1 MTTDIGIDKASELT
15 PRDFERLLLR
25 TLTSM
30 KKGDFKVRMPV
41 EFTGTHG
48 KIADTLNDILELSE
62 RSTQE
67 IDRIATV
74 VGKEG
79 KLNSRAQV
87 PAAGGQWMVVAESVN
102 SLIGDLVQ
110 PTNEISRVIGA
121 VAKGDLTRAMA
132 TEFDGRPLR
141 GEFLRTAKTVNTM
154 VDQLASF
161 ASEVTRVARE
171 VGTEGKLGGQ
181 ADVKGVSG
189 TWKDLTES
197 VNSMAGNLTAQVRN
211 IAEVTTAVATGDLSK
226 KITVE
231 VRGEILEFK
240 NTMNTMVDQLRS
252 FASEVTRVA
261 REVGSEGKLGGQADV
276 QGVSGTWRDLTDSVN
291 YMAANLT
298 NQVRNIAG
306 VTTAVANGDLSK
318 QITVDARGEI
328 LELKETINT
337 MVDQL
342 RSFAS
347 EVTRVAREVGTEGKL
362 GGQADV
368 KGVSG
373 TWKDLTDS
381 VNYMAANL
389 TSQVRNIAEV
399 TTAVAMGD
407 LSKKISAEALGEILE
422 LKETI
427 NTMVDQ
433 LRSFASEV
441 TRVAREVGTEGR
453 LGGQAE
459 VPGVAGTWKDLTDS
473 VNAMA
478 SNLTGQVRNI
488 AEVTTAVAMGDLSK
502 KITAEALGEILELK
516 STINTMVDQLRAF
529 ASEVTR
535 VAREVGTEGKLGGQA
550 DVRGVSGT
558 WKDLTDSVNSMASN
572 LTGQVRNIA
581 EVTTAVAN
589 GDLSKKITAD
599 VRGEV
604 AELKNTINTM
614 VDQLNSFAAEVTRVA
629 REVGTEGRLGGQA
642 EVPGVAGTWKDLT
655 DSVNAMASNL
665 TGQVRNIAEVTT
677 AVAMGDLSKKITAE
691 ALGEILELKSTINT
705 MVDQLRSFAAEVTR
719 VAREVGTD
727 GKLGGQADVRGV
739 AGTWKDLTDSV
750 NSMASNLTGQVR
762 AIADVTTAV
771 AMGDLSKKITVEV
784 KGEILELKN
793 TINTMV
799 DQLSG
804 FASEVTRVAREV
816 GTEGMLG
823 GQAEVKGVAGTWKDL
838 TDSVNYMA
846 SNLTGQ
852 VRNIAEVT
860 TAVALGDL
868 SKKITVEVKGEI
880 LELKN
885 TINTMVDQLNSFAAE
900 VTRVAR
906 EVGTEGKLGGQA
918 EVKGVAGTWK
928 DLTDSVNYMASNL
941 TSQVRNIAE
950 VTTAVALGDLTKKI
964 TVDVRGEIL
973 EQKNTINTMV
983 DQLRSFAAEVTRVA
997 REVGTDG
1004 KLGGQA
1010 DVRGVSGT
1018 WKDLTDSVN
1027 SMASNLTDQV
1037 RNIAQVTT
1045 AVAMGDLSKKITVDV
1060 RGEVRELKDT
1070 INTMVDQLNSFA
1082 AEVTRVAREV
1092 GTEGKLG
1099 GQAQV
1104 KGVAGTWKDLTDSV
1118 NSMASNL
1125 TAQVRNIADVTTAVA
1140 MGDLS
1145 KKITVDVR
1153 GEILELKNTINTMV
1167 DQLNSFAAEVTRV
1180 AREVG
1185 TEGKLG
1191 GQAQVRGVAGTWKDL
1206 TDNVN
1211 FMASNLTNQVRN
1223 IAQVTTAVAMGD
1235 LSKTITVEVKG
1246 EILELK
1252 NTINTMVDQLN
1263 SFAAEVTRVAREVGT
1278 EGKLGGQAQVKGV
1291 AGTWKDLTD
1300 NVNMMAANLTN
1311 QVRGIAKVVTAV
1323 ANGVL
1328 RQKLTVEARGEIA
1341 ELGDTINNM
1350 IDTLATFAD
1359 QVTTVAREV
1368 GVEGKL
1374 GGRANVPGA
1383 SGTWR
1388 NLTDN
1393 VNELAANLTSQVR
1406 AIADVATAVTKGD
1419 LTRSIAVEA
1428 QGEVAALKD
1437 NVNEMIGSLRDTT
1450 LRNNE
1455 QDWLKTN
1462 LAKFTRMMQGQ
1473 KNITTVSQAILSELA
1488 PVVGAKHG
1496 VFYVLDN
1503 GNNPQAEP
1511 ILRLAATY
1519 AFRERKHLNKE
1530 FHIGEGLVGQAAFE
1544 KQRIL
1549 LQNAPGDYIT
1559 INSALGE
1566 AKPMQIV
1573 VLPIVFEGQVLA
1585 VMELASFTSFSDT
1598 YLSLLDQLTESIGVV
1613 LNTIQANMRTEEL
1626 LAQSQSLAEEL
1637 QTQQEELTETNKRL
1651 EQQAKSLQASEELL
1665 KTQQEELQQTN
1676 EELEEKARLLQTQN
1690 EEVERKNMEVENAK
1704 RALEEK
1710 ARQLSLTSKY
1720 KSEFLANMS
1729 HELRT
1734 PLNSLL
1740 ILAKLLADNSEDN
1753 LSSKQVDFAKT
1764 IHASGQDLLTL
1775 INDILDLSK
1784 IESGMMT
1791 ISLDDVPFS
1800 EVSQAMQKTFGQ
1812 VAADKSITF
1821 DVDLSQSLP
1830 RSIHTDVTR
1839 LQQVLKNLL
1848 GNAFKFTER
1857 GGVTL
1862 RAEAVAG
1869 GWTPGHETLDR
1880 ASSVIAFSVIDTGIG
1895 IPEEKQR
1902 IIFEAFQQADASTTR
1917 KFGGTGLG
1925 LSISREIARLLGGE
1939 IKVSSEAGI
1948 GSTFTLYLP
1957 QTYVAPPRRQDEE
1970 KTLEKPAPS
1979 DVGRAL
1985 SPSGRVENP
1994 THIGVRVEEQA
2005 IDDDRDDVAPGD
2017 RVLLIVEDDVAYAGI
2032 LLDVAHGKGFKGIVA
2047 TRGETALTLAQRYQP
2062 DAITLD
2068 INLPDMEGWTVLDR
2082 LKHDKAT
2089 RHIPVHIISADE
2101 ESGRGLKLG
2110 AFAQVQK
2117 PVTKEG
2123 LDEAFAKIKG
2133 FVERQNKSLLIIE
2146 DNADQRGAMA
2156 ELIGGEGDVE
2166 ISAVSSGKEALETLR
2181 QRRFDCIVLDLGLP
2195 DMNGFEF
2202 INRLKNELHIE
2213 DIPIIVY
2220 TGRELTKKEETELK
2234 RMAEAIIIKD
2244 VHSPD
2249 RLLDETALFLHRVE
2263 SKLPE
2268 HKRQILEQLHESDP
2282 VLAGKK
2288 ALIVDDDM
2296 RNIYALTS
2304 LLERHKMEVL
2314 YAESGAEGIDVL
2326 RRSPDVDVVLMDVMM
2341 PEMDGYEAMRRIRG
2355 MDEYKSLPMIA
2366 LTAKAMKGDREK
2378 CMEAGASDY
2387 ITKPIDAQQLVSL
2400 LRVWL
2405 YR

>member
-1 MTTDIGIDKASELT
+1 MTTGIGIESAAELT

-25 TLTSM
+25 TLTAM

-48 KIADTLNDILELSE
+48 KIADMLNDILELNE
-62 RSTQE
+62 RSARE
-67 IDRIATV
+67 VERVATV

-79 KLNSRAQV
+79 KLSHRAQV
-87 PAAGGQWMVVAESVN
+87 PSAGGQWSVVTESVN

-110 PTNEISRVIGA
+110 PTNEIARVIGA
-121 VAKGDLTRAMA
+121 VAKGDLTRKMT

-197 VNSMAGNLTAQVRN
+197 VNSMASNLTGQVRN
-211 IAEVTTAVATGDLSK
+211 IAEVTTAVAMGDLSK

-231 VRGEILEFK
+231 VRGEIQELK
-240 NTMNTMVDQLRS
+240 NTINTMVDQLRS
-252 FASEVTRVA
+252 FGSEVTRVA
-261 REVGSEGKLGGQADV
+261 REVGSEGRLGGQADV

-298 NQVRNIAG
+298 NQVRNIAA

-399 TTAVAMGD
+399 TTAVA
-407 LSKKISAEALGEILE
+407 
-422 LKETI
+422 
-427 NTMVDQ
+427 N
-433 LRSFASEV
+433 
-441 TRVAREVGTEGR
+441 
-453 LGGQAE
+453 
-459 VPGVAGTWKDLTDS
+459 
-473 VNAMA
+473 
-478 SNLTGQVRNI
+478 
-488 AEVTTAVAMGDLSK
+488 
-502 KITAEALGEILELK
+502 
-516 STINTMVDQLRAF
+516 
-529 ASEVTR
+529 
-535 VAREVGTEGKLGGQA
+535 
-550 DVRGVSGT
+550 
-558 WKDLTDSVNSMASN
+558 
-572 LTGQVRNIA
+572 
-581 EVTTAVAN
+581 
-589 GDLSKKITAD
+589 
-599 VRGEV
+599 
-604 AELKNTINTM
+604 
-614 VDQLNSFAAEVTRVA
+614 
-629 REVGTEGRLGGQA
+629 
-642 EVPGVAGTWKDLT
+642 
-655 DSVNAMASNL
+655 
-665 TGQVRNIAEVTT
+665 
-677 AVAMGDLSKKITAE
+677 GDLSKKITAE

-705 MVDQLRSFAAEVTR
+705 MVDQLRSFASEVTRVAREVGTEGQLGGQAEVPGVGGTWKDLTDSVNAMASNLTGQVRNIADVTTAVANGDLSKKITVEVRGEILELKSTINTMVDQLNSFAAEVTR
-719 VAREVGTD
+719 VAREVGTE
-727 GKLGGQADVRGV
+727 GKLGGQADVKGV
-739 AGTWKDLTDSV
+739 AGTWKDLTESV
-750 NSMASNLTGQVR
+750 NSMAGNLTGQVR
-762 AIADVTTAV
+762 NIAEVTTAV
-771 AMGDLSKKITVEV
+771 ALGDLSRKITVDV

-799 DQLSG
+799 DQLSA

-885 TINTMVDQLNSFAAE
+885 TINTMVDQLRAFAAE

-918 EVKGVAGTWK
+918 QVQGVAGTWK

-941 TSQVRNIAE
+941 TDQVRNIAE
-950 VTTAVALGDLTKKI
+950 VTTAVATGDLTRKI

-973 EQKNTINTMV
+973 ELKNTINTMV

-997 REVGTDG
+997 REVGIEG

-1027 SMASNLTDQV
+1027 MMASNLTNQV

-1045 AVAMGDLSKKITVDV
+1045 AISMGDLSKKITVDV
-1060 RGEVRELKDT
+1060 SGEVLELKST
-1070 INTMVDQLNSFA
+1070 INSMVDQLNAFA

-1104 KGVAGTWKDLTDSV
+1104 QGVAGTWKDLTDSV
-1118 NSMASNL
+1118 NSMAGNL
-1125 TAQVRNIADVTTAVA
+1125 TAQVRNIAEVTTAVA
-1140 MGDLS
+1140 LGDLS
-1145 KKITVDVR
+1145 RKITVDVK
-1153 GEILELKNTINTMV
+1153 GEILELKDTINTMV

-1223 IAQVTTAVAMGD
+1223 IAQVTTAVATGD
-1235 LSKTITVEVKG
+1235 LSKKITVEVKG

-1252 NTINTMVDQLN
+1252 DTINTMVDQLN
-1263 SFAAEVTRVAREVGT
+1263 SFASEVVRVAREVGV
-1278 EGKLGGQAQVKGV
+1278 EGKLGGQAQVRGV
-1291 AGTWKDLTD
+1291 SGTWKDLTD
-1300 NVNMMAANLTN
+1300 NVNMMASNLTN
-1311 QVRGIAKVVTAV
+1311 QVRGIAKVVTAI
-1323 ANGVL
+1323 AKGNL
-1328 RQKLTVEARGEIA
+1328 KQKLMVEARGEIA
-1341 ELGDTINNM
+1341 ELGDTINDM

-1359 QVTTVAREV
+1359 QTTTVAREV

-1374 GGRANVPGA
+1374 GGQANVPGA
-1383 SGTWR
+1383 AGTWR
-1388 NLTDN
+1388 DLTDN
-1393 VNELAANLTSQVR
+1393 VNQLAANLSTQVR

-1428 QGEVAALKD
+1428 LGEVAALKD
-1437 NVNEMIGSLRDTT
+1437 NINEMIRNLRETT
-1450 LRNNE
+1450 SRNSE

-1473 KNITTVSQAILSELA
+1473 KNLTTVSQTILSELA

-1496 VFYVLDN
+1496 VFYVMDG
-1503 GNNPQAEP
+1503 GNNGQREL

-1519 AFRERKHLNKE
+1519 AYRERKHLNKD
-1530 FHIGEGLVGQAAFE
+1530 FHVGEGLVGQAAFE

-1549 LQNAPGDYIT
+1549 LQNAPDDYIN
-1559 INSALGE
+1559 INSGLGE
-1566 AKPMQIV
+1566 AKPLQII
-1573 VLPIVFEGQVLA
+1573 VLPIVFENQVLA
-1585 VMELASFTSFSDT
+1585 VMELASFTPFSET
-1598 YLSLLDQLTESIGVV
+1598 YISLLDQLTESIGVV

-1637 QTQQEELTETNKRL
+1637 QTQQEELTETNRRL
-1651 EQQAKSLQASEELL
+1651 ELQAKSLQASEELL
-1665 KTQQEELQQTN
+1665 RTQQEELQQTN
-1676 EELEEKARLLQTQN
+1676 EELEEKARLLQEQN
-1690 EEVERKNMEVENAK
+1690 AEVERKNKEVENAK
-1704 RALEEK
+1704 HALEEK
-1710 ARQLSLTSKY
+1710 ARQLAMTSKY

-1740 ILAKLLADNSEDN
+1740 ILAKLLADNPDGN
-1753 LSSKQVDFAKT
+1753 LNTKQIDFAKT
-1764 IHASGQDLLTL
+1764 IHESGQDLLML

-1784 IESGMMT
+1784 IESGMMN
-1791 ISLDDVPFS
+1791 IILGDVPFTD
-1800 EVSQAMQKTFGQ
+1800 VRDAMQKTFGQ
-1812 VAADKSITF
+1812 VASDKGLTF
-1821 DVDLSQSLP
+1821 DVDLSPTLP
-1830 RSIHTDVTR
+1830 RAIHTDATR

-1862 RAEAVAG
+1862 RAEGVAG
-1869 GWTPGHETLDR
+1869 GWTPGHESLDR
-1880 ASSVIAFSVIDTGIG
+1880 ASSVIAFGVIDTGVG

-1917 KFGGTGLG
+1917 KYGGTGLG

-1939 IKVSSEAGI
+1939 IRVSSEEGI

-1957 QTYVAPPRRQDEE
+1957 QTYVAPNPN
-1970 KTLEKPAPS
+1970 
-1979 DVGRAL
+1979 VGRVL
-1985 SPSGRVENP
+1985 NPSPSPGRVENP
-1994 THIGVRVEEQA
+1994 PHIEQA
-2005 IDDDRDDVAPGD
+2005 EPVDDDREKITKGD
-2017 RVLLIVEDDVAYAGI
+2017 RVLLIVEDDVAYARI
-2032 LLDVAHGKGFKGIVA
+2032 LLDVAHSKGFKGIIA
-2047 TRGETALTLAQRYQP
+2047 TRGESALQLAQRYRP
-2062 DAITLD
+2062 DAVTLD
-2068 INLPDMEGWTVLDR
+2068 IALPDMEGWTVLDR
-2082 LKHDKAT
+2082 LKHDKIT

-2101 ESGRGLKLG
+2101 EGSRGLKLG
-2110 AFAQVQK
+2110 AFAHVQK

-2123 LDEAFAKIKG
+2123 LEEAFSKIQG
-2133 FVERQNKSLLIIE
+2133 FLERPNKTLLVIE
-2146 DNADQRGAMA
+2146 DNDDQRKAIT

-2166 ISAVSSGKEALETLR
+2166 ITGVASGQEALDILR
-2181 QRRFDCIVLDLGLP
+2181 QRRFDCMVLDLGLP

-2202 INRLKNELHIE
+2202 INRLKNDLHIE
-2213 DIPIIVY
+2213 DIPIVVY
-2220 TGRELTKKEETELK
+2220 TGRELSKKEETELK

-2244 VHSPD
+2244 VRSPD

-2263 SKLPE
+2263 SNLPE

-2282 VLAGKK
+2282 VLAGKR

-2326 RRSPDVDVVLMDVMM
+2326 TRHPDVDVVLMDVMM

-2355 MDEYKSLPMIA
+2355 LDEFRNLPIIA